1 MNTTNT
7 DNEKYSTIKKINRGR
22 IVTPVGK
29 AYWAYLDKPEEFNGQ
44 PTNNYSIQVEF
55 TKEGTQALKSE
66 LLRVLEEAKQ
76 APKFSGKQWKKEP
89 NISLKEGKDNSV
101 RFKFASKVSYIDHTT
116 HEEKP
121 INIQLFNSK
130 GDKLKP
136 SDTPIPVGNK
146 VRICFK
152 PVPYHINR
160 NNNGIRLQLE
170 ALLLLE
176 EATNEDTNY
185 PSASSYG
192 LTD

>member
-76 APKFSGKQWKKEP
+76 ALSFQGNHGKG
-89 NISLKEGKDNSV
+89 N
-101 RFKFASKVSYIDHTT
+101 
-116 HEEKP
+116 P
-121 INIQLFNSK
+121 IFL
-130 GDKLKP
+130 
-136 SDTPIPVGNK
+136 
-146 VRICFK
+146 
-152 PVPYHINR
+152 
-160 NNNGIRLQLE
+160 
-170 ALLLLE
+170 
-176 EATNEDTNY
+176 
-185 PSASSYG
+185 
-192 LTD
+192 